1 MTNNNIAK
9 NNNIISFSIKKIAE
23 EVAQDQKTVYTPN
36 MKIYFSYLNTQKE
49 IYNNYLNYLKNE
61 VE

>member
-1 MTNNNIAK
+1 MINNNIAQ
-9 NNNIISFSIKKIAE
+9 NNNIVSYSIKKIAE
-23 EVAQDQKTVYTPN
+23 EITQDTKTVYTKD